1 MQLVSDS
8 EWRQIVEL
16 TLALSD
22 RWLRQVQVPKAAEK
36 KQNKFDRNKFEIQR
50 FVSGYDET
58 TEA

>member
-8 EWRQIVEL
+8 ERRKIVEL

-22 RWLRQVQVPKAAEK
+22 RWLRQVQMPKASGK
-36 KQNKFDRNKFEIQR
+36 KNKFDRNKFEIQR

>member
-1 MQLVSDS
+1 MSDS
-8 EWRQIVEL
+8 ERRQIVEL

-22 RWLRQVQVPKAAEK
+22 RWLRQVQVPKASEK
-36 KQNKFDRNKFEIQR
+36 KKIDRNKFEIQR

>member
-1 MQLVSDS
+1 MSDS
-8 EWRQIVEL
+8 ERRQIVEL

-22 RWLRQVQVPKAAEK
+22 RWLRQVQVPKGSEK
-36 KQNKFDRNKFEIQR
+36 KKFDRNKFEIQR

>member
-1 MQLVSDS
+1 MSDS
-8 EWRQIVEL
+8 ERRQIVEL

-22 RWLRQVQVPKAAEK
+22 RWLRQVQVPKASENK
-36 KQNKFDRNKFEIQR
+36 KKFDRNKFEIQR